1 MPQGNPL
8 GFAPINQLLRKFCIP
23 TVIMMVVGSLYNM
36 VDQIFIGQ
44 GIGLLG
50 NAATNVAF
58 PITTVV
64 LAISVMLGI
73 GGSANFNLLSGQKKE
88 EEAKMLHRVESLKES
103 LAAKQ
108 KVHLTL
114 ITTYGL
120 VQGKHS
126 GKVQKVVTCD
136 DLFVK

>member
-88 EEAKMLHRVESLKES
+88 EEAKK
-103 LAAKQ
+103 
-108 KVHLTL
+108 
-114 ITTYGL
+114 
-120 VQGKHS
+120 
-126 GKVQKVVTCD
+126 
-136 DLFVK
+136 